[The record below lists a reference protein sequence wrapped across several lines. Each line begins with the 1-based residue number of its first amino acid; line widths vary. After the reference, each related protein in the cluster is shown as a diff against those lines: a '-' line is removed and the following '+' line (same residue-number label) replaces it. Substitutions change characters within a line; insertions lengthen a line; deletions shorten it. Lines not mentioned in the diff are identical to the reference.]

1 MKKIN
6 QLLAL
11 IIEIL
16 ESLSKMMK
24 NYDEA
29 IQNLNEALIIYNKFE
44 QKSSR
49 RYAFSYWQLLSYET

>member
-1 MKKIN
+1 
-6 QLLAL
+6 
-11 IIEIL
+11 
-16 ESLSKMMK
+16 MMK